1 MEYQGRVSEN
11 GGVVQVFPEI
21 RAENGP
27 ICGFRIVNTDW
38 GKIPFEVKLI
48 FNQNYITF
56 SVLLSNI
63 ELILFQIFMK
73 SPENGT
79 AELKARHPLNCETK
93 ESYELTIAAVACN
106 GQISER

>member
-1 MEYQGRVSEN
+1 MCY
-11 GGVVQVFPEI
+11 
-21 RAENGP
+21 
-27 ICGFRIVNTDW
+27 
-38 GKIPFEVKLI
+38 
-48 FNQNYITF
+48 
-56 SVLLSNI
+56 
-63 ELILFQIFMK
+63 LILSFSSDTTRTSYVQIFMK